1 MNPPLCHGPFRPA
14 LEVRNSSVM
23 RYPYSAASSSSTSS
37 TSSETSADPSSP
49 IRAVSPFDSHDP
61 LRLSPISPIKPQ
73 LHSSRSPAPFHDT
86 GSSRLKRRASQGSI
100 LTKPSPVSR
109 FLSRSNA
116 SLHLPSF
123 EELGLSS
130 KFSRSDSQ
138 SSPSQSRLRLST
150 GPTASS
156 SSLATR
162 AAQSSSTGW
171 DSSAKSDYLSA
182 LPPTPP
188 DDNDHIAWNPTSDM
202 LLFESH
208 VTRDHGPTMV
218 MDEGP
223 NIGNSPAR
231 TDGLSSPSDQLSN
244 VSPSSSGGSPGSSGE
259 MDCDHSSWLENS
271 IEATVSSLSLANS
284 RGEAVKIV
292 SHMLPYPRPGDKAA
306 TISPND
312 SVYCSLVQ
320 AVQNRLRHGQS
331 PYINVTHAVPEQ
343 FSLSNLPSSPSHSPR
358 SLFSND
364 DYFNSTVFSSAAV
377 VSAYHDFRG
386 PIQSRSSSH
395 SPMPVVPPM
404 TVHLSILERYLPP
417 SSAQEYKDLF
427 SPYRPSFLVD
437 RLFELSPD
445 GGSLLFVYPTRR
457 GGSTFKSQYL
467 GPILDPLLRQLVV
480 VNELSTDIGRYLGK
494 LSSVSHLD
502 DFDTMREHLAQLCG
516 SLSSSSSQ
524 FSVVDARKGSAHLD
538 RELWTEWFI
547 HQEKARMKEVLSV
560 YWQNGRRLP
569 ATKAVSNVSS
579 TNYILEDKEVTS
591 AMLLGEILDGIRRR
605 PYGEDSEPHDGVELG
620 VFVIRR
626 SHS

>member
-1 MNPPLCHGPFRPA
+1 
-14 LEVRNSSVM
+14 M
-23 RYPYSAASSSSTSS
+23 RSPYSAASSSSTSPS
-37 TSSETSADPSSP
+37 SSEVSGEPSSP
-49 IRAVSPFDSHDP
+49 IIRAVSPFDSHDP
-61 LRLSPISPIKPQ
+61 LRLSPISPVKPYH
-73 LHSSRSPAPFHDT
+73 HSPRRSPASFPPDT
-86 GSSRLKRRASQGSI
+86 GSSRLKRRASQGSLI
-100 LTKPSPVSR
+100 TKPSPVSR

-130 KFSRSDSQ
+130 KASRPDSH
-138 SSPSQSRLRLST
+138 STSPQSRLRLST
-150 GPTASS
+150 GPTAAG
-156 SSLATR
+156 SLATR
-162 AAQSSSTGW
+162 ASQSSSTTGW

-188 DDNDHIAWNPTSDM
+188 DDNDHIAWNPTAEM

-208 VTRDHGPTMV
+208 VTRDHGPMV

-271 IEATVSSLSLANS
+271 IEATVSSLALSNS

-292 SHMLPYPRPGDKAA
+292 SQMLPYPRPGDKAA
-306 TISPND
+306 TISSND

-331 PYINVTHAVPEQ
+331 PYINITHAVPEQ
-343 FSLSNLPSSPSHSPR
+343 FSLCNLPSSPPHSPR
-358 SLFSND
+358 PLFPNN
-364 DYFNSTVFSSAAV
+364 DYFNPTVFSSAAV

-386 PIQSRSSSH
+386 PIQTRASH
-395 SPMPVVPPM
+395 SPMPVVPPH

-437 RLFELSPD
+437 RLSELSPD

-494 LSSVSHLD
+494 LSSVSHMD
-502 DFDTMREHLAQLCG
+502 DFDTMRENISQLCG

-524 FSVVDARKGSAHLD
+524 FHIVDARKGSAHLD

-605 PYGEDSEPHDGVELG
+605 PYGEDSDPHDGVELG

>member
-1 MNPPLCHGPFRPA
+1 
-14 LEVRNSSVM
+14 M
-23 RYPYSAASSSSTSS
+23 RSPYSATSSSSTSPS
-37 TSSETSADPSSP
+37 SSEVSGEPSSP
-49 IRAVSPFDSHDP
+49 LRAVSPFDSHDP
-61 LRLSPISPIKPQ
+61 LRISPISPIKPQ
-73 LHSSRSPAPFHDT
+73 HHSSRSPASFHHDT
-86 GSSRLKRRASQGSI
+86 GSGRLKRRASQGSI

-130 KFSRSDSQ
+130 KVSRSDSQ
-138 SSPSQSRLRLST
+138 SSPPQSRLRLST

-156 SSLATR
+156 SLATR
-162 AAQSSSTGW
+162 ASQSSSTGW

-208 VTRDHGPTMV
+208 VTRNHGPMV

-244 VSPSSSGGSPGSSGE
+244 VSPSSSGGSPGSSDE

-271 IEATVSSLSLANS
+271 IEGIVSSLALSNS

-292 SHMLPYPRPGDKAA
+292 SQMLPYPRPADKAA
-306 TISPND
+306 TISSND

-331 PYINVTHAVPEQ
+331 PYINITHAVPEQ
-343 FSLSNLPSSPSHSPR
+343 FSLSNLPSSPPHSPR
-358 SLFSND
+358 FSCSND

-386 PIQSRSSSH
+386 PIQTRPSH
-395 SPMPVVPPM
+395 SPMPIVPPL

-437 RLFELSPD
+437 RLSELSSH

-494 LSSVSHLD
+494 LSSVSHMD
-502 DFDTMREHLAQLCG
+502 DFDTMRENLAQLCN

-524 FSVVDARKGSAHLD
+524 FSIVDARKGSAHLD

-626 SHS
+626 SHP